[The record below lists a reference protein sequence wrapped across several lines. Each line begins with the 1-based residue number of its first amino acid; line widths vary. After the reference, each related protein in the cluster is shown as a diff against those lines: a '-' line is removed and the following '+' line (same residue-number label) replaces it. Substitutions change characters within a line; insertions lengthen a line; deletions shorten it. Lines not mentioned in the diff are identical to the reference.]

1 MVRSDSWDEQ
11 RYFTVWWFQQQHII
25 AYNSTI
31 AYNGI
36 LYIYNK
42 IYIYVHTYTHK
53 GIHTYIHADMQTCRH
68 TDIQTCTYTSTF
80 TFTLHL
86 HLHYIHMGIRYGSKM
101 SHKSWLGPAAAAKDL
116 RVPKKWT
123 HDASGAEISWLLPT
137 IGGWC
142 TGLTDRWGSWWLG
155 LAMRMAWISMP
166 CVPHCTTQLPGN
178 GFYIAPSFLKMV
190 TGWCQWHWE
199 LPSGKLT

>member
-1 MVRSDSWDEQ
+1 M
-11 RYFTVWWFQQQHII
+11 
-25 AYNSTI
+25 
-31 AYNGI
+31 
-36 LYIYNK
+36 
-42 IYIYVHTYTHK
+42 HTYY
-53 GIHTYIHADMQTCRH
+53 YIHYITF
-68 TDIQTCTYTSTF
+68 TFTCTFTF
-80 TFTLHL
+80 AFTLHLHLHLHYITLHTITFTLHL